1 MARIVMLLFLMLT
14 AGCQKAPDPARQEAV
29 AERGAEVM
37 PFELDRST
45 HVFDKREDG
54 GLQQVYSD
62 DGDAS
67 EVALIRAHLQEIA
80 GKFAAGD
87 FHEPAMIHGH
97 NMPGLHALA
106 MGHEQLDISY
116 SEIENG
122 GQILYTSEET
132 VLVEAIHHWF
142 DAQLS
147 DHGSHAQG
155 HD

>member
-1 MARIVMLLFLMLT
+1 MKRIALLTCILIV
-14 AGCQKAPDPARQEAV
+14 AGCGKTHEPDRQEAV

-37 PFELDRST
+37 PFDLDRST
-45 HVFDKREDG
+45 HVFEKREDG

-62 DGDAS
+62 DGDAA
-67 EVALIRAHLQEIA
+67 EIEQIRAHLSKIA

-97 NMPGLHALA
+97 DMPGLHTLV
-106 MGHEQLDISY
+106 MGHEQLQITY
-116 SEIENG
+116 SQIENG
-122 GQILYTSEET
+122 GQIVYASDET
-132 VLVEAIHHWF
+132 ELVEAIHQWF

-155 HD
+155 HH